1 MERQA
6 VVFVAILAAAFT
18 LIYGGLIVLE
28 LSPVILFVLLL
39 AFVGFFSF
47 SPRIMEFKEY
57 ERGVLFLFGRFK
69 KIVGPGWVIIIPHV
83 HSVEKVDL
91 RTQVM
96 DIKPQNTITKEQIR
110 LKIDVVVY
118 WRVVDPFK
126 AIVAVKNYEK
136 ALMQL
141 LYSEIR
147 NIVGNMSVED
157 VIANTDEIE
166 NQLYAMVKAVEDQ
179 WGISTKDVEVQS
191 IELPPRLAEAMQRRR
206 AALDYK
212 IKLETEAE
220 ARKMSIQI
228 VNEAASKMSDRTLA
242 YFYLDA
248 LKRIADGK
256 ANKIIF
262 PLELSRL
269 ANILADK
276 SKGGEDYA
284 SIAKGLINTYQKQQ
298 KEALD
303 AQPEEAE
310 AGNAKPKP
318 FKALKKKKKRR
329 ASPKA
334 KPKASGKSKGK

>member
-1 MERQA
+1 MKRQS

-18 LIYGGLIVLE
+18 LIYGGLFILE
-28 LSPVILFVLLL
+28 LSPLLLFVLLL
-39 AFVGFFSF
+39 VFVALISF
-47 SPRIMEFKEY
+47 SPHIMEFKEY
-57 ERGVLFLFGRFK
+57 ERGVLFQFGRFQRV
-69 KIVGPGWVIIIPHV
+69 VGPGWVIIIPHV
-83 HSVEKVDL
+83 HSVERVDL

-96 DIKPQNTITKEQIR
+96 DISPQNTITKEQIR

-118 WRVVDPFK
+118 WRVVNPFK
-126 AIVAVKNYEK
+126 AIVEVKDYEK

-179 WGISTKDVEVQS
+179 WGISTKDVQVQS
-191 IELPPRLAEAMQRRR
+191 IELPPKLAEAMQQRR
-206 AALDYK
+206 AAIDYK
-212 IKLETEAE
+212 RKLETEAE
-220 ARKMSIQI
+220 ARARKIQI
-228 VNEAASKMSDRTLA
+228 VDEAASNMSDRTLA
-242 YFYLDA
+242 YFYLEA

-269 ANILADK
+269 ANLLADK
-276 SKGGEDYA
+276 SKGGEDYS
-284 SIAKGLINTYQKQQ
+284 SIANGLISAYQKQQ

-303 AQPEEAE
+303 ARPKAARAAAKASKPLEA
-310 AGNAKPKP
+310 PKE
-318 FKALKKKKKRR
+318 KKKKR
-329 ASPKA
+329 ATPKT
-334 KPKASGKSKGK
+334 KSKASDKSKGK